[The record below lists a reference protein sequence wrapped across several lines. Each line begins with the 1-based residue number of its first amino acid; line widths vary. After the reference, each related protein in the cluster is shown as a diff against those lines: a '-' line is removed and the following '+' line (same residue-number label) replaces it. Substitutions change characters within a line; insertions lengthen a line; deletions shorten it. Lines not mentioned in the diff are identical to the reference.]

1 MSSSIALIQNESMKI
16 YRRPRTWVMFIVL
29 VGMLILMNVLMN
41 TVAKPPTVG
50 ENEWRQRVEQSIQEN
65 KKTLASTSDSESPFT
80 EYLSE
85 SIMKN
90 EYYLEHDIN
99 PFTRTLWGTMNDLA
113 VLISLVTLLTIIVAA
128 DMIAAEFSWGTIK
141 LLLIRPVTRTK
152 IWLNKYVATLLFSL
166 LLLLVMFIVS
176 FILGGISE
184 GFGGISQ
191 IDVYIGS
198 DGLVHQRSMLIT
210 VLQTYGFQVVSL
222 IMYVTF
228 AFMISSAFRSS
239 AMAIAFS
246 LGLMLVGSSVVM
258 MFSKYEWV
266 KYVLF
271 ANIDL
276 SRYFNGMPLRPDM
289 TLGFSIVVLAVYFI
303 VFHLISWLFFI
314 KRDVAA

>member
-29 VGMLILMNVLMN
+29 VGALVLMNVLMN
-41 TVAKPPTVG
+41 TVAKPPAVG

-65 KKTLASTSDSESPFT
+65 KKTVASMSDSEAPFV
-80 EYLSE
+80 EYLKE
-85 SIMKN
+85 SIMIN

-152 IWLNKYVATLLFSL
+152 IWLHKYIATLLFSL
-166 LLLLVMFIVS
+166 VLLFVMFIVS

-191 IDVYIGS
+191 TDVYIGS

-210 VLQTYGFQVVSL
+210 VLQTYGFQIVSL

-246 LGLMLVGSSVVM
+246 LGLMLVGNSVVM
-258 MFSKYEWV
+258 MFSNYDWV
-266 KYVLF
+266 KYILF
-271 ANIDL
+271 ANINL
-276 SRYFNGMPLRPDM
+276 SQYFTGMPLRPDM
-289 TLGFSIVVLAVYFI
+289 TLGFSIIVLAVYFI
-303 VFHLISWLFFI
+303 VFHLISWLFFN